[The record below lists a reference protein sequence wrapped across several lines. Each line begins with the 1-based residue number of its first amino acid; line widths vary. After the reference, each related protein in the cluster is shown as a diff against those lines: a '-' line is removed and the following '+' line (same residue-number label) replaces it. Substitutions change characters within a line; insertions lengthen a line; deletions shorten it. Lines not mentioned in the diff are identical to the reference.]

1 MSELPNVKS
10 NKPGLYPFT
19 NGVIFRNVMRDA
31 AFCKELVSRVMGK
44 PIQELTYNNT
54 EQVVELH
61 ADGHHI
67 RLDLMVCDSGGILY
81 DVEMEKHCRMP
92 TLARRSRYYAS
103 LLDAT
108 YMHKHGAVFNYAT
121 DVSDAYVIFICTF
134 DPFSDGRHCYSFTM
148 RCQENPALELGDGM
162 TILLLN
168 AQGTQEDCSPE
179 LKNFLDFVD
188 GKASQTDE
196 FVVQL
201 QQRVEE
207 VNQIPEVRRA
217 AMDWETEL
225 NDVATQSRYEGRL
238 EGRVEGRAEGRAEG
252 VQEERGKFIRTL
264 AAKGKSPQEI
274 TALTDFPLDEVQKYL

>member
-1 MSELPNVKS
+1 M
-10 NKPGLYPFT
+10 
-19 NGVIFRNVMRDA
+19 
-31 AFCKELVSRVMGK
+31 
-44 PIQELTYNNT
+44 
-54 EQVVELH
+54 
-61 ADGHHI
+61 
-67 RLDLMVCDSGGILY
+67 CDSGGILY

-108 YMHKHGAVFNYAT
+108 YMHKRGAVFNYAT

-225 NDVATQSRYEGRL
+225 NDVATQSRYEGRM
-238 EGRVEGRAEGRAEG
+238 EGMEKGIQKGRTETLRSAIIALMDNGKRSAEEAMQMLKIPAEDY
-252 VQEERGKFIRTL
+252 
-264 AAKGKSPQEI
+264 P
-274 TALTDFPLDEVQKYL
+274 KYMAML